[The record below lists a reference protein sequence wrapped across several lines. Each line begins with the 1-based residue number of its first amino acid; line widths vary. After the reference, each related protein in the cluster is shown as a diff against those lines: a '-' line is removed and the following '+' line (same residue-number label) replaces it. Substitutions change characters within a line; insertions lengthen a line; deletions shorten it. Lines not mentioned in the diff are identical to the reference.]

1 MSGFSTERNTRFARG
16 MAIGGVIGFWVLLTG
31 TPAQAAVSESA
42 FLAIQLRQEIRSQ
55 EKAISSNQVAVVQYN
70 AEHRAE
76 TVRMWQTHAEKG
88 DTEAQFTLA
97 VLYNRGDGGLAK
109 DMIEAVHWYR
119 KAAEQGHVI
128 AQYNMGI
135 FCATGN
141 GLARDSGT
149 AAEWWR
155 MAAMQGHAEAQFNLG
170 LFYAEGTG
178 VNQDPSEA
186 VKWWGMAAKQGLA
199 AAQFNLGL
207 MYMKG
212 EGIGEN
218 HDEAVR
224 LWRLSANQGF
234 TQAITVLKV
243 LLLDQ

>member
-1 MSGFSTERNTRFARG
+1 MSGFSLERNTCFGRV
-16 MAIGGVIGFWVLLTG
+16 MVVSVIGFWALVTG
-31 TPAQAAVSESA
+31 ATAQAALSESG
-42 FLAIQLRQEIRSQ
+42 FPAIQMRQEVRPQEPTIRSD
-55 EKAISSNQVAVVQYN
+55 KVAIAQYN
-70 AEHRAE
+70 TGHRSEA
-76 TVRMWQTHAEKG
+76 VRMWQEHAEQG
-88 DTEAQFTLA
+88 DTEAQFTLG
-97 VLYNRGDGGLAK
+97 VLYNRGDGGLPK

-135 FCATGN
+135 LCATGT
-141 GLARDSGT
+141 GLAKDLG
-149 AAEWWR
+149 AAADWWR
-155 MAAMQGHAEAQFNLG
+155 MAALQGHADSQFNLG

-178 VNQDPSEA
+178 VTQDPSEA
-186 VKWWGMAAKQGLA
+186 VKWWSMAAKQGLA

-212 EGIGEN
+212 EGTNEN
-218 HDEAVR
+218 QDEAVK

-243 LLLDQ
+243 LHLDQ

>member
-1 MSGFSTERNTRFARG
+1 MPGFSLERNTRFSRA
-16 MAIGGVIGFWVLLTG
+16 MVAGGVIGFLALATG
-31 TPAQAAVSESA
+31 VPAQAALSESG
-42 FLAIQLRQEIRSQ
+42 FPTIQMRQEVRPQ
-55 EKAISSNQVAVVQYN
+55 EKAISSNQVAIAQYN
-70 AEHRAE
+70 TGHRSEA
-76 TVRMWQTHAEKG
+76 VRMWQTHAEKG
-88 DTEAQFTLA
+88 DAEAQFTLG

-119 KAAEQGHVI
+119 KAAEQGHAI

-135 FCATGN
+135 LCATGT
-141 GLARDSGT
+141 GLARDMS
-149 AAEWWR
+149 AAADWWR
-155 MAAMQGHAEAQFNLG
+155 MAALQGHAEAQFNLG
-170 LFYAEGTG
+170 LFYAEGSG

-186 VKWWGMAAKQGLA
+186 VKWWSMAAKQGLA

-212 EGIGEN
+212 EGTDEN
-218 HDEAVR
+218 QDEAVK

-243 LLLDQ
+243 LHLDQ

>member
-1 MSGFSTERNTRFARG
+1 MSGFNTERNMRFGRV
-16 MAIGGVIGFWVLLTG
+16 MVVGGVIGFWVLLTG
-31 TPAQAAVSESA
+31 TPAQAALSESA
-42 FLAIQLRQEIRSQ
+42 FPAIQLRQDAGPQ
-55 EKAISSNQVAVVQYN
+55 EKTIGSNQVAIARYN
-70 AEHRAE
+70 TGQRSE
-76 TVRMWQTHAEKG
+76 TARMRQTHAEKG
-88 DTEAQFTLA
+88 DAEAQFTLA

-135 FCATGN
+135 LCATGN
-141 GLARDSGT
+141 GLARDPG
-149 AAEWWR
+149 AAVEWWR

-212 EGIGEN
+212 EGIDEN
-218 HDEAVR
+218 QEEAVR

>member
-1 MSGFSTERNTRFARG
+1 MPGFNTERNTSFGRVVAV
-16 MAIGGVIGFWVLLTG
+16 GGVIGFWILLTG

-42 FLAIQLRQEIRSQ
+42 FPVIQMDQELRPQ

-70 AEHRAE
+70 TGQRSEA
-76 TVRMWQTHAEKG
+76 VRMWQTHAEKG
-88 DTEAQFTLA
+88 DAEAQFTLG

-119 KAAEQGHVI
+119 KSAEQGHVI

-135 FCATGN
+135 LCATGT
-141 GLARDSGT
+141 GLTRDLN
-149 AAEWWR
+149 AAIDWWR
-155 MAAMQGHAEAQFNLG
+155 MAALQGHAEAQFNLG
-170 LFYAEGTG
+170 LYYAEGTG
-178 VNQDPSEA
+178 VNPDPSEA
-186 VKWWGMAAKQGLA
+186 VRWWGMAAKQGLA

-212 EGIGEN
+212 EGIDEN
-218 HDEAVR
+218 QDEAVK

-243 LLLDQ
+243 LQLDH

>member
-1 MSGFSTERNTRFARG
+1 MPGFKLERNARFGRV
-16 MAIGGVIGFWVLLTG
+16 MAVGGAIGFWVLLTG

-42 FLAIQLRQEIRSQ
+42 FPAIQLRQEVRPQ
-55 EKAISSNQVAVVQYN
+55 EKAISTNQVAVAQYN
-70 AEHRAE
+70 TGQRSEA
-76 TVRMWQTHAEKG
+76 VRMWQTHAEKG
-88 DTEAQFTLA
+88 DSEAQFTLG

-135 FCATGN
+135 LCATGN
-141 GLARDSGT
+141 GLARDTG
-149 AAEWWR
+149 AAIDWWR
-155 MAAMQGHAEAQFNLG
+155 MAALQGHAEAQFNLG
-170 LFYAEGTG
+170 LYYAEGTG
-178 VNQDPSEA
+178 VNPNPSEA
-186 VKWWGMAAKQGLA
+186 VKWWDLAAKQGLA

-212 EGIGEN
+212 EGIDEN
-218 HDEAVR
+218 PDEAVK

-234 TQAITVLKV
+234 TQAITVLKA
-243 LLLDQ
+243 LHLEQ

>member
-1 MSGFSTERNTRFARG
+1 MPGFNLERNARFGRV
-16 MAIGGVIGFWVLLTG
+16 MAVGGAIGFWVLLTG
-31 TPAQAAVSESA
+31 APAQAAVSESA
-42 FLAIQLRQEIRSQ
+42 FPVIQYRHEARPQ
-55 EKAISSNQVAVVQYN
+55 EKSINTNQVAVAQYRTGQRSE
-70 AEHRAE
+70 A
-76 TVRMWQTHAEKG
+76 VRMWQTHAEKG
-88 DTEAQFTLA
+88 DAEAQFTLG

-135 FCATGN
+135 LCATGN
-141 GLARDSGT
+141 GLARDIG
-149 AAEWWR
+149 AAIDWWR
-155 MAAMQGHAEAQFNLG
+155 MAALQGHAEAQFNLG

-178 VNQDPSEA
+178 VNPDPSEA
-186 VKWWGMAAKQGLA
+186 VRWWSLAAKQGLA

-212 EGIGEN
+212 EGIDEN
-218 HDEAVR
+218 QDEAVK

-234 TQAITVLKV
+234 TQAITVLKA
-243 LLLDQ
+243 LHLE